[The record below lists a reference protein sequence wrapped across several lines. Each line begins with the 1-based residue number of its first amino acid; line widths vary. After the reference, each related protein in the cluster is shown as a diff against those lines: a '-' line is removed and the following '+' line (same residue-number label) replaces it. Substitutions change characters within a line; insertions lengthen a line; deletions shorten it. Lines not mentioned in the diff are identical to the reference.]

1 LVIPQAFATGKPV
14 IGSRV
19 GGIPELVHEGKNGLL
34 VEPSNVDDLAHA
46 MRFFLQHPEAARQM
60 GQAGLELAQRELS
73 YEVKMR
79 QLQDSYAK
87 AIGNKPLR

>member
-1 LVIPQAFATGKPV
+1 
-14 IGSRV
+14 
-19 GGIPELVHEGKNGLL
+19 
-34 VEPSNVDDLAHA
+34 